1 MAILLFISQVYF
13 IISFSLNSIGYV
25 VYEYTISLFIFYF
38 GVNSKKLLFVFLT
51 QITTFTYF
59 MMLDFKN
66 LKYVIFAFM
75 LNIALLIVVKI
86 IKKLNSIK
94 MINDAVFYVFFV
106 LININSNFFFRREIT
121 ILDIAAV
128 IIGSLIIVYLWSYYI
143 NSQKEFLKSIDQKIY
158 ERNHDELTKLK
169 NYRSLNEDLSIMDGN
184 GNLTIVILDL
194 DYFKKINDRFGHK
207 VGNKALAFF
216 SENLMTFLKNQ
227 SVAFTYEI
235 YRYGGEEFL
244 ITFQTENI
252 YVIEKLISNFQKYLL
267 EETLLINRDINIV
280 LNFSAGISMTKYASD
295 YLRVINEAD
304 IALYQAKRTGRN
316 KVMIFDFQD

>member
-1 MAILLFISQVYF
+1 
-13 IISFSLNSIGYV
+13 
-25 VYEYTISLFIFYF
+25 
-38 GVNSKKLLFVFLT
+38 
-51 QITTFTYF
+51 
-59 MMLDFKN
+59 
-66 LKYVIFAFM
+66 
-75 LNIALLIVVKI
+75 
-86 IKKLNSIK
+86 
-94 MINDAVFYVFFV
+94 
-106 LININSNFFFRREIT
+106 
-121 ILDIAAV
+121 V